1 MEAASGISVYEQL
14 APELLPKMA
23 STLQLDAP
31 ALNNPKQLFEE
42 WISGKGALAATW
54 PSLVGIL
61 RGVRPPLGSEIEN
74 FFNTQTPT
82 TRAVSL
88 VRMCNIVLH
97 YYICLFFTLC
107 YPILQFLEQKKKK
120 KNEQSP
126 SGEEKIKSEG
136 GNTTIQIIPV
146 AKR

>member
-1 MEAASGISVYEQL
+1 MSGISVYEQL

-23 STLQLDAP
+23 STLHLDVP
-31 ALNNPKQLFEE
+31 TLNNPKQLFEE
-42 WISGKGALAATW
+42 WISGKSALPATW
-54 PSLVGIL
+54 PILVGVL
-61 RGVRPPLGSEIEN
+61 RGVRPPLGSDIEN

-88 VRMCNIVLH
+88 VRVCNCH
-97 YYICLFFTLC
+97 TYYTCLFFTLC
-107 YPILQFLEQKKKK
+107 YPILQLLEQKK

-126 SGEEKIKSEG
+126 SGEEKIKSESEG

-146 AKR
+146 AKDRRS